1 MATISATTA
10 LTVATEH
17 GLLNH
22 VFRNVTHTPASS
34 VYVMCLTAAPDDSGT
49 FTEVTGGSY
58 ARQALSATVAAS
70 RGNESVG
77 DINFTA
83 TSLAS
88 TAWAATTAKSLGD
101 RVVLSTGEA
110 LEVTVAGTT
119 DTVEPTAP
127 AVGATVVDG
136 TVTWEHIGVTWI
148 GLIDDPTT
156 GTLIAAGPVDTPVDP
171 AGDDLVIPAGG
182 LKNVIANVFM
192 TDYLANEL
200 LDHLYRSESYSP
212 TATVESALY
221 DETDAEFTGGTYA
234 RQTVSFGAAASSE
247 VANDTAYAHTGLP
260 AATWAASKIHE
271 DTNGP
276 ALYVLAP
283 SAPKSLTAG
292 SSLTFAIGST
302 KCGLS

>member
-1 MATISATTA
+1 MATITATTA

-34 VYVMCLTAAPDDSGT
+34 VYVMLLTAAPDDSGT

-70 RGNESVG
+70 RSNESSG
-77 DINFTA
+77 DITFTA
-83 TSLAS
+83 VPA
-88 TAWAATTAKSLGD
+88 GD
-101 RVVLSTGEA
+101 
-110 LEVTVAGTT
+110 
-119 DTVEPTAP
+119 
-127 AVGATVVDG
+127 
-136 TVTWEHIGVTWI
+136 VTWI

-156 GTLIAAGPVDTPVDP
+156 GSLIAAGPVDTPVDP
-171 AGDDLVIPAGG
+171 AGDDLVIPSGG
-182 LKNVIANVFM
+182 LKNVIADVFM

-221 DETDAEFTGGTYA
+221 DETDAEFTGGTYS
-234 RQTVSFGAAASSE
+234 RQTVNFGAAASSE

-276 ALYVLAP
+276 ALYVLTP
-283 SAPKSLTAG
+283 SAPKALAAG